1 MPLTV
6 RPYVSSKSGH
16 GVFNVR
22 SGLCAWHGVETKTR
36 EAAGSV
42 YKWRVGKCR
51 WECVQVESGQ
61 VQMGVCTSGEWGSA
75 DGSVCKWRVGK
86 CRWECVQVESGEVQ
100 LGVSTSGEWGSADGS
115 VCKWRVGKRRAVP
128 HLVTNTTGSPRRG
141 DTRQRVRQTATKSC
155 AALGIGNM
163 SGDCLNGAVDLRKSR
178 FG

>member
-22 SGLCAWHGVETKTR
+22 SGLGAWHGVETKTR

-42 YKWRVGKCR
+42 Y
-51 WECVQVESGQ
+51 
-61 VQMGVCTSGEWGSA
+61 
-75 DGSVCKWRVGK
+75 KWRVGK